1 MWVDLGPVLNK
12 NNKTS
17 TNIQDEILKYYFDGC
32 RDKEKRCQEQESA
45 GEDLPEE
52 EDTRF
57 HTDSDQFKPVLNQFK
72 PVLNQ
77 FATSQTITSPT
88 NPSHAMQPNPQYSY
102 IH

>member
-1 MWVDLGPVLNK
+1 MK
-12 NNKTS
+12 I
-17 TNIQDEILKYYFDGC
+17 IQTFNGEFFKYYFDGC
-32 RDKEKRCQEQESA
+32 RDKEKRCQEQETA

-77 FATSQTITSPT
+77 FKPVLNQFATSQTITSPT
-88 NPSHAMQPNPQYSY
+88 NPSHDMQQNPQYSY